1 MTMKPPPSR
10 YKVIEKGG
18 RLITIDTQAG
28 PDTTI
33 LAPPHVIESSKKT
46 AAPARPSAL
55 QSPKALGAL
64 PKPGLL
70 LGIATMFVEKD
81 RDAAGNMLFRTHKYY
96 DPDAPRLLR
105 LTEKQAV
112 GLGGIGLTFFVLL
125 GIITLL
131 FATGA
136 WFFMIPF
143 VFIAVKMAGKPFKT
157 MMTKLLKDAVV
168 VDQSANG

>member
-1 MTMKPPPSR
+1 MKPPPSR

-18 RLITIDTQAG
+18 RLITIDTHAAQQSAAVS
-28 PDTTI
+28 PSHLKSI
-33 LAPPHVIESSKKT
+33 SKAT

-55 QSPKALGAL
+55 HSPKALDAK

-70 LGIATMFVEKD
+70 LAIATMFAEND

-96 DPDAPRLLR
+96 DPDATRLLR

-125 GIITLL
+125 GIITIL
-131 FATGA
+131 FALGA